1 MPPETNNIL
10 LEIRD
15 RTARI
20 EQRMEDR
27 DRQMAEISCRQE
39 LLCSRTSTLER
50 QYAGLRA
57 WIAAAGLV
65 GGIVGW
71 VAHTLIPSMSG
82 R

>member
-1 MPPETNNIL
+1 MPETNNIL

-27 DRQMAEISCRQE
+27 DRQMEEISDRQE
-39 LLCSRTSTLER
+39 LLSARTSVLER

-71 VAHTLIPSMSG
+71 VAHTLLPSMSG

>member
-1 MPPETNNIL
+1 MQETNNIL

-20 EQRMEDR
+20 EQRIEDR
-27 DRQMAEISCRQE
+27 DRQMTEFSKRQE
-39 LLCSRTSTLER
+39 SLSLRTSALER
-50 QYAGLRA
+50 QYAGLKA

-71 VAHTLIPSMSG
+71 VAHTLLPSMSG